1 MQTFVDAEDAYLAW
15 VGRHTDGYVLNAGRT
30 EAPSTSVVLHSERY
44 VLEHQRRLLELHDAR
59 LHQGLLARPGRA
71 GTLGR
76 ATSGER
82 VPHLPLL
89 PRLMRR

>member
-30 EAPSTSVVLHSERY
+30 EAPSTSGSAAQRY
-44 VLEHQRRLLELHDAR
+44 VLEHQRRLPELHDAG

-76 ATSGER
+76 PTSGER

>member
-30 EAPSTSVVLHSERY
+30 EAPSTSGSAAQRY
-44 VLEHQRRLLELHDAR
+44 VLEHQRRLLELHDA
-59 LHQGLLARPGRA
+59 G

>member
-30 EAPSTSVVLHSERY
+30 EAPSQPVVLHGAACWSISGAYPNYTTR
-44 VLEHQRRLLELHDAR
+44 D
-59 LHQGLLARPGRA
+59 LHQGLLAGPGRVGA
-71 GTLGR
+71 LGR

-82 VPHLPLL
+82 LPQLPLL
-89 PRLMRR
+89 PRLTRR